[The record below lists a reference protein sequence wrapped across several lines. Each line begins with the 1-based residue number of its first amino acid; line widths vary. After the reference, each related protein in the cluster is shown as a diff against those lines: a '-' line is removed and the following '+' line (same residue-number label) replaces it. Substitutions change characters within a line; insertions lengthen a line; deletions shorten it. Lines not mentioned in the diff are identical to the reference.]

1 MMKKSFSKSN
11 EMLQKALETIPLASQ
26 TFSKS
31 HIQFP
36 KGFSLLFL
44 ERGKGSEVWDIDGNK
59 YIDFISALMS
69 ITLGYCDEDVDG
81 AVLNQ
86 MKKGVSFSLAHPLE
100 LTLAEKLVSIIPCA
114 EMVRFGKNA
123 TDSTTAAIRIA
134 RAFTQKKH
142 ILHCGYHGWND
153 WYIAGTT
160 RNLGIPEEYT
170 AFIHNF
176 QYNDF
181 SSLEKKLNEYQNQV
195 AAVIMEPMN
204 FYFPENDFLQ
214 KVKDICHK
222 NGAIFI
228 LDETITGFR
237 FSLGG
242 AQAYFNVTP
251 DLAIFGKGMAN
262 GYPLSALVGSK
273 PLMQYYDQVFLS
285 STFGGE
291 TISIA
296 AAIATIEKLE
306 KHKIHEKLQQTGTD
320 FSQKFN
326 LLIEKHQL
334 QNEIVLTG
342 HPTWLS
348 LKYLRDTEFK
358 MKTFIIYR
366 LIQQGILIQISHNI
380 NASHTTEQ
388 INQCIAAYD
397 LAFSELSQAV
407 SAGSLDTLLPCPPIE
422 PIFKVR

>member
-1 MMKKSFSKSN
+1 MKKSFLKSN
-11 EMLQKALETIPLASQ
+11 EMLKKALEIIPLASQ

-36 KGFSLLFL
+36 KGFSPAFL

-69 ITLGYCDEDVDG
+69 ITLGYCDEDVDQ

-100 LTLAEKLVSIIPCA
+100 LTLSEKLVSIIPCA

-134 RAFTQKKH
+134 RAFTKKKH

-160 RNLGIPEEYT
+160 RNLGIPEEYSS
-170 AFIHNF
+170 FIHDF
-176 QYNDF
+176 QYNDL
-181 SSLEKKLNEYQNQV
+181 SSLEKRFNEYQNQV
-195 AAVIMEPMN
+195 AVVIMEPMN

-214 KVKDICHK
+214 KVKTLCHK

-228 LDETITGFR
+228 FDETITGFR

-242 AQAYFNVTP
+242 AQSYFNVIP

-262 GYPLSALVGSK
+262 GHPLSALVGSK
-273 PLMQYYDQVFLS
+273 PLMQLYDQVFLS

-291 TISIA
+291 TISLA
-296 AAIATIEKLE
+296 AAVATIEKLE
-306 KHKIHEKLQQTGTD
+306 KYKINEKLQKTGMD

-326 LLIEKHQL
+326 FLLEKHQL
-334 QNEIVLTG
+334 KNEIMLTG
-342 HPTWLS
+342 HPAWLS
-348 LKYLRDTEFK
+348 LKYLKDSEFK
-358 MKTFIIYR
+358 MKTFMIYR
-366 LIQQGILIQISHNI
+366 LIQQGILIQISHNL

-388 INQCIAAYD
+388 INQCISAYD
-397 LAFSELSQAV
+397 VAFSELSHALA
-407 SAGSLDTLLPCPPIE
+407 SGTLDEILPCAPIE
-422 PIFKVR
+422 PIFKIR

>member
-1 MMKKSFSKSN
+1 MKKSFLKSN
-11 EMLQKALETIPLASQ
+11 EMLRKTLEVIPLASQ

-36 KGFSLLFL
+36 KDFSPVFL
-44 ERGKGSEVWDIDGNK
+44 EKGKGAEVWDIDGNQ

-69 ITLGYCDEDVDG
+69 IILGYCDEDVDN
-81 AVLNQ
+81 AVINQ

-100 LTLAEKLVSIIPCA
+100 FTLAERLVSIIPCA

-134 RAFTQKKH
+134 RAVTQKKH

-170 AFIHNF
+170 ALIHDF
-176 QYNDF
+176 QYNDL
-181 SSLEKKLNEYQNQV
+181 SSLEKRFSEYKNQV

-214 KVKDICHK
+214 KVKALCHQ
-222 NGAIFI
+222 NGAVFI

-242 AQAYFNVTP
+242 AQSYFNVTP

-273 PLMQYYDQVFLS
+273 PLMQHYDQVFLS

-306 KHKIHEKLQQTGTD
+306 KHKINEQLQQTGINL
-320 FSQKFN
+320 SQKFN
-326 LLIEKHQL
+326 LLLEKYQL
-334 QNEIVLTG
+334 NNEMILTG

-348 LKYLRDTEFK
+348 IKYLRDTEFK
-358 MKTFIIYR
+358 MKTFMIYR
-366 LIQQGILIQISHNI
+366 LIEQGILIQISHNI
-380 NASHTTEQ
+380 NASHTKEH
-388 INQCIAAYD
+388 IDQCIKAYD
-397 LAFSELSQAV
+397 IAFSELSEALK
-407 SAGSLDTLLPCPPIE
+407 SGSLDEILPCAPIE
-422 PIFKVR
+422 PIFKIR